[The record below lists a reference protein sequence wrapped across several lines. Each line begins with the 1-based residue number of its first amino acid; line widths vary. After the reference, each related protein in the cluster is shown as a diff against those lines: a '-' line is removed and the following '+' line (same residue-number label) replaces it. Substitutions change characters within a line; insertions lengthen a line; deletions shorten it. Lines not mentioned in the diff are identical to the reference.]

1 MTHLKEGDPAPQF
14 TAKDQD
20 GNPISL
26 SDYKGKKLL
35 LYFYPKANTPGCTAE
50 SCNLRDNYR
59 KFLDDGFEIIGV
71 SADSEKAQ
79 TNFKNKYG
87 LPFPLIAD
95 TEKEVIKAFG
105 VWGIKKMYGKE
116 YEGIH
121 RLSFI
126 VSPEGNIEKIFKKVK
141 IKEHT
146 EQIFKAYE
154 SK

>member
-20 GNPISL
+20 GNSISL
-26 SDYKGKKLL
+26 SDYQGKKLL
-35 LYFYPKANTPGCTAE
+35 IYFYPKANTPGCTAE

-79 TNFKNKYG
+79 TNFKNKYD

-105 VWGIKKMYGKE
+105 VWGTKKMYGKE

-126 VSPEGNIEKIFKKVK
+126 ISPEGNIEKIFKKVK
-141 IKEHT
+141 TKEHT

-154 SK
+154 LK

>member
-79 TNFKNKYG
+79 TNFKNKYD